1 MPLFIWQIT
10 VLLVLFIVESQGLM
24 TTGIVS
30 IAESLFDN
38 GEWILGV
45 FYTILSQTL
54 KSDHILSYRGQQ
66 DAVLKMELKYIV
78 ATSFKKWQK
87 YINSCQERMSA
98 GCIFTVIVYHDS
110 KLLQSRE

>member
-1 MPLFIWQIT
+1 MTPE
-10 VLLVLFIVESQGLM
+10 IVA
-24 TTGIVS
+24 

-45 FYTILSQTL
+45 FFQIILSQNL
-54 KSDHILSYRGQQ
+54 KSDQILNGGN
-66 DAVLKMELKYIV
+66 
-78 ATSFKKWQK
+78 
-87 YINSCQERMSA
+87 INSCQERMSA